1 MNAMEISVEEYQ
13 KMVQTI
19 NTLQNNEMLQK
30 INTLVDVLYENK
42 YGLFMKDYF
51 DDLTEYSI
59 QLGWKDE
66 PSPWDNI
73 LTN

>member
-30 INTLVDVLYENK
+30 INTLVEVLYENK
-42 YGLFMKDYF
+42 YGLFMKDYY

-59 QLGWKDE
+59 QTGWNDE
-66 PSPWDNI
+66 PSPWNNV
-73 LTN
+73 LKN